1 MSNDRIHTYYAI
13 TVFPIVRP
21 NLPNSRLI
29 VMILLLIFIH
39 FLIQGD
45 YYIPCLKLPEEEQ
58 QPIGVWGQRQKIPYR
73 HFSSKAQGVAFLR
86 RLYVW

>member
-58 QPIGVWGQRQKIPYR
+58 QPIGMGTTAGNTLPSFFQQNTRRRISTAPCVW
-73 HFSSKAQGVAFLR
+73 
-86 RLYVW
+86 